1 MKMFHV
7 EHSKRKQI
15 SWAGSWIM
23 ALIILALTLTA
34 QGQYVTLTGK
44 LQGANGLPAAN
55 DILSFTPTQNFYVA
69 GVTPLVVVQATAQC
83 TTTIDGTV
91 AGVPNPLNP
100 PQLSANGSG
109 TLPGDVV
116 TYYVVIVWYDAAG
129 NMTLPSPEAQ
139 FALLSTGSLLVN
151 PPLSGMPSN
160 AVGAKV
166 YIGTSSCGE
175 TLQGSVVSTGTFTQS
190 TPLITGAVPP
200 TTNTTL
206 CQIIANDAGWPTGT
220 GYMVGLTTPA
230 GATMPGYPMQWQL
243 LGPGGTINLGN
254 GLPLYNGIVTYPSP
268 ILASPYNHGPQLIR
282 GPLSLTNYNLTNVG
296 KLGVGTNVPAW
307 GVDVEGTGLSS
318 YINAKG
324 GYLINGSGGAAGQ
337 CLASDGTAFDTP
349 ASCAG
354 YYQTI
359 ALNGTA
365 LTQRPALN
373 FVAPFITAADSS
385 SPARTTLTFNA
396 TGTENKAVS
405 AASAGT
411 IGHCMQWNAAGG
423 AGDAG
428 GACFTP
434 SSFTLTDKTG
444 TYIAGVTY
452 TAGALPLFES
462 VSMNVNGTD
471 FGPTGC
477 DYQLIVVVNGIT
489 IPGNGLHNSCTGD
502 ATVSFIVPPGGS
514 FSATPTYQ
522 SGGTYT
528 FIISRWVELV
538 F

>member
-1 MKMFHV
+1 MIMFHV

-15 SWAGSWIM
+15 SWAGSWIK

-109 TLPGDVV
+109 TLPGNAV

-129 NMTLPSPEAQ
+129 NVTLPSPEAQ
-139 FALLSTGSLLVN
+139 FELLSNGSLLVN
-151 PPLSGMPSN
+151 PPLTGMPSN

-166 YIGTSSCGE
+166 YIGTSSGGE

-190 TPLITGAVPP
+190 TPLVTGAAPP
-200 TTNTTL
+200 STNTTL

-243 LGPGGTINLGN
+243 LGPGSTINLGN

-268 ILASPYNHGPQLIR
+268 ILASPYNHGLQSIS
-282 GPLSLTNYNLTNVG
+282 GPLSLTGYNLTNVG
-296 KLGVGTNVPAW
+296 KLGVGTAVPAW
-307 GVDVEGTGLSS
+307 GVDVEGAGLGG

-324 GYLINGSGGAAGQ
+324 GYLINGSGGSAGQ
-337 CLASDGTAFDTP
+337 VACSDGTAINSFCS
-349 ASCAG
+349 AAG

-359 ALNGTA
+359 DLNGTA
-365 LTQRPALN
+365 LTQRAALN
-373 FVAPFITAADSS
+373 FVAPFITATDSS

-396 TGTENKAVS
+396 TGTENKAVT
-405 AASAGT
+405 AAGAGT
-411 IGHCMQWNAAGG
+411 NGHSMVWDAAGG
-423 AGDAG
+423 AGDSG
-428 GACFTP
+428 GP
-434 SSFTLTDKTG
+434 PLTITGMVNKTG
-444 TYIAGVTY
+444 VYALGSTY
-452 TAGALPLFES
+452 TASSSPLLEMVTYS
-462 VSMNVNGTD
+462 TLAASE
-471 FGPTGC
+471 
-477 DYQLIVVVNGIT
+477 
-489 IPGNGLHNSCTGD
+489 CTGAD
-502 ATVSFIVPPGGS
+502 SYITAYVNSITAGSAGVSNECQGTNSITFLVPL
-514 FSATPTYQ
+514 
-522 SGGTYT
+522 GGTFEVVYGT
-528 FIISRWVELV
+528 FGAAPSTYSITWLEIAL
-538 F
+538 